1 MNKRNY
7 RPFVM
12 ARDQS
17 AVKTPGVQH
26 AISLDKLTSHTWERH
41 AGGWPNLSYHE
52 TGHTGQTGDIPWYIA
67 LSTGCILTFHPGFW
81 GFQGRVLGVLGLFQ
95 GFSTRILANFR
106 VLPQPI
112 ISAFLDRIPH
122 FHVSRPPNPLSS
134 SFLDHLAWI
143 WGISTSQHHV

>member
-1 MNKRNY
+1 MIEYKGGDGGIR
-7 RPFVM
+7 VC
-12 ARDQS
+12 
-17 AVKTPGVQH
+17 GVVCVCVCVC
-26 AISLDKLTSHTWERH
+26 A
-41 AGGWPNLSYHE
+41 
-52 TGHTGQTGDIPWYIA
+52 
-67 LSTGCILTFHPGFW
+67 GCILIFHPGFQ

-134 SFLDHLAWI
+134 IICLE
-143 WGISTSQHHV
+143 